1 MGTLR
6 IVGRRGIMREKNK
19 QIWIYVLLILGAII
33 MIIPFGWMIIVA
45 FTKPDI
51 TYQMTLSNVINS
63 LSLDHFRPLFTEYN
77 ILRYAANSIIVSVVS
92 TAGQI
97 LICAMSG
104 FVFARIDFKHKEKIF
119 ILYLATMMIPVQATV
134 IPQYILINK
143 MGLINTYAGLFL
155 PGLFNAFGTF
165 LMRQYFMGV
174 PKALEEA
181 ACLDGAGYIRIFFQI
196 MLPLAKTGLAV
207 LAVTSFMGAWNDF
220 LWPLLVASDD
230 LHTTL
235 PLFLSQLQGRWYVD
249 WSVLMGATLISVL
262 PILIVY
268 LFAQRYFIEGVQN
281 TGIK

>member
-1 MGTLR
+1 MEKAGKKKG
-6 IVGRRGIMREKNK
+6 IV
-19 QIWIYVLLILGAII
+19 YLLLIIGAAV
-33 MIIPFGWMIIVA
+33 MIIPFGWMLIVA
-45 FTKPDI
+45 FTTPDI
-51 TYQMTLSNVINS
+51 TYKMTFGNIWNS
-63 LSLDHFRPLFTEYN
+63 LSLDSFKTLFSEYN
-77 ILRYAANSIIVSVVS
+77 VLRYALNSIIVSLIS

-104 FVFARIDFKHKEKIF
+104 FVFARIDFRHKEKIF

-134 IPQYILINK
+134 IPQYILVNK
-143 MGLINTYAGLFL
+143 MGLINTYPGLFL

-165 LMRQYFMGV
+165 LMRQYFMSV

-181 ACLDGAGYIRIFFQI
+181 ACLDGAGYVRIFFQI

-230 LHTTL
+230 MHTTL

-249 WSVLMGATLISVL
+249 WSVLMGATLISVI
-262 PILIVY
+262 PILMVY

>member
-51 TYQMTLSNVINS
+51 TYQMTLSNVIIS
-63 LSLDHFRPLFTEYN
+63 LSLDHFRSLFTEYN

>member
-1 MGTLR
+1 ML
-6 IVGRRGIMREKNK
+6 
-19 QIWIYVLLILGAII
+19 
-33 MIIPFGWMIIVA
+33 IVA
-45 FTKPDI
+45 FTKPYI
-51 TYQMTLSNVINS
+51 TYQMTLENIISS
-63 LSLDHFRPLFTEYN
+63 LSLNNFRTLFSEYN
-77 ILRYAANSIIVSVVS
+77 MPRYVLNSVIVSVIS

-97 LICAMSG
+97 LLCAMSG

-143 MGLINTYAGLFL
+143 LGLINTYVGLFL
-155 PGLFNAFGTF
+155 PGIFNAFGTF
-165 LMRQYFMGV
+165 LMRQYFMGI

-181 ACLDGAGYIRIFFQI
+181 ACLDGAGYVRIFFQI
-196 MLPLAKTGLAV
+196 MLPLAKTGIAV

-220 LWPLLVASDD
+220 LWPLLVASDEA
-230 LHTTL
+230 HTTL

-262 PILIVY
+262 PILAVY
-268 LFAQRYFIEGVQN
+268 LFAQKYFIEGVQN

>member
-1 MGTLR
+1 MTR
-6 IVGRRGIMREKNK
+6 NKKIIVYI
-19 QIWIYVLLILGAII
+19 LLALGAFI
-33 MIIPFGWMIIVA
+33 MIVPFGWMLIVA

-51 TYQMTLSNVINS
+51 TYQMTLENIISS
-63 LSLDHFRPLFTEYN
+63 LSLNNFRTLFSEYN
-77 ILRYAANSIIVSVVS
+77 MPRYVLNSVIVSVIS

-97 LICAMSG
+97 LLCAMSG

-143 MGLINTYAGLFL
+143 MGLINTYVGLFL
-155 PGLFNAFGTF
+155 PGIFNAFGTF
-165 LMRQYFMGV
+165 LMRQYFMGI

-181 ACLDGAGYIRIFFQI
+181 ACLDGAGYVRIFFQI
-196 MLPLAKTGLAV
+196 MLPLAKTGIAV

-220 LWPLLVASDD
+220 LWPLLVASDEA
-230 LHTTL
+230 HTTL
-235 PLFLSQLQGRWYVD
+235 PLFLSQLQGHWYVD

-262 PILIVY
+262 PILAVY
-268 LFAQRYFIEGVQN
+268 LFAQKYFIEGVQN

>member
-1 MGTLR
+1 MTR
-6 IVGRRGIMREKNK
+6 NKKIIVYI
-19 QIWIYVLLILGAII
+19 LLALGAFI
-33 MIIPFGWMIIVA
+33 MIVPFGWRLIVA

-51 TYQMTLSNVINS
+51 TYQMTLENIISS
-63 LSLDHFRPLFTEYN
+63 LSLNNFRTLFSEYN
-77 ILRYAANSIIVSVVS
+77 MPRYVLNSVIVSVIS

-97 LICAMSG
+97 LLCAMSG

-119 ILYLATMMIPVQATV
+119 ILYLATVMIPVQATV

-143 MGLINTYAGLFL
+143 LGLINTYVGLFL
-155 PGLFNAFGTF
+155 PGIFNAFGTF
-165 LMRQYFMGV
+165 LMRQYFMGI

-181 ACLDGAGYIRIFFQI
+181 ACLDGAGYVRIFFQI
-196 MLPLAKTGLAV
+196 MLPLAKTGIAV

-220 LWPLLVASDD
+220 LWPLLVASDEA
-230 LHTTL
+230 HTTL

-262 PILIVY
+262 PILAVY
-268 LFAQRYFIEGVQN
+268 LFAQKYFIEGVQN

>member
-63 LSLDHFRPLFTEYN
+63 LSLDHFRSLFTEYN

>member
-63 LSLDHFRPLFTEYN
+63 LSLDHFRSLFTEYN

-196 MLPLAKTGLAV
+196 MLPLPKTGLAV

>member
-1 MGTLR
+1 MTR
-6 IVGRRGIMREKNK
+6 NKKIIVYI
-19 QIWIYVLLILGAII
+19 LLALGAFI
-33 MIIPFGWMIIVA
+33 MIVPFGWMLIVA
-45 FTKPDI
+45 FTKTDI
-51 TYQMTLSNVINS
+51 TYQMTLENIISS
-63 LSLDHFRPLFTEYN
+63 LSLNNFRTLFSEYN
-77 ILRYAANSIIVSVVS
+77 MPRYVLNSVIVSVIS

-97 LICAMSG
+97 LLCAMSG

-143 MGLINTYAGLFL
+143 MGLINTYVGLFL
-155 PGLFNAFGTF
+155 PGIFNAFGTF
-165 LMRQYFMGV
+165 LMRQYFMGI

-181 ACLDGAGYIRIFFQI
+181 ACLDGAGYVRIFFQI
-196 MLPLAKTGLAV
+196 MLPLAKTGIAV

-220 LWPLLVASDD
+220 LWPLLVASDEA
-230 LHTTL
+230 HTTL

-262 PILIVY
+262 PILAVY
-268 LFAQRYFIEGVQN
+268 LFAQKYFIEGVQN

>member
-1 MGTLR
+1 MTR
-6 IVGRRGIMREKNK
+6 NKKIIVYI
-19 QIWIYVLLILGAII
+19 LLALGAFI
-33 MIIPFGWMIIVA
+33 MIVPFGWMLIVA

-51 TYQMTLSNVINS
+51 TYQMTLENIISS
-63 LSLDHFRPLFTEYN
+63 LSLNNFRTLFSEYN
-77 ILRYAANSIIVSVVS
+77 MPRYVLNSVIVSVIS

-97 LICAMSG
+97 LLCAMSG

-143 MGLINTYAGLFL
+143 LGLINTYVGLFL
-155 PGLFNAFGTF
+155 PGIFNAFGTF
-165 LMRQYFMGV
+165 LMRQYFMGI

-181 ACLDGAGYIRIFFQI
+181 ACLDGAGYVRIFFQI
-196 MLPLAKTGLAV
+196 MLPLAKTGIAV
-207 LAVTSFMGAWNDF
+207 LAVTSFMGTWNDF
-220 LWPLLVASDD
+220 LWPLLVASDEA
-230 LHTTL
+230 HTTL

-262 PILIVY
+262 PILAVY
-268 LFAQRYFIEGVQN
+268 LFAQKYFIEGVQN

>member
-63 LSLDHFRPLFTEYN
+63 LSLDHFRSLFTEYN

-220 LWPLLVASDD
+220 L
-230 LHTTL
+230 
-235 PLFLSQLQGRWYVD
+235 
-249 WSVLMGATLISVL
+249 
-262 PILIVY
+262 
-268 LFAQRYFIEGVQN
+268 
-281 TGIK
+281 

>member
-63 LSLDHFRPLFTEYN
+63 LSLDHFRSLFTEYN

-104 FVFARIDFKHKEKIF
+104 FVFARIDFKHREKIF

>member
-63 LSLDHFRPLFTEYN
+63 LSLDHFRSLFTEYN

-181 ACLDGAGYIRIFFQI
+181 ACLDGAGYIR
-196 MLPLAKTGLAV
+196 PLI
-207 LAVTSFMGAWNDF
+207 NDF
-220 LWPLLVASDD
+220 LRKMAKFRHQENQDVSAGTRIRFFIDKPAA
-230 LHTTL
+230 
-235 PLFLSQLQGRWYVD
+235 
-249 WSVLMGATLISVL
+249 MISFPRAV
-262 PILIVY
+262 IKY
-268 LFAQRYFIEGVQN
+268 L
-281 TGIK
+281 

>member
-63 LSLDHFRPLFTEYN
+63 LSLDHFRSLFTEYN

-143 MGLINTYAGLFL
+143 MGLINTYVGLFL

>member
-1 MGTLR
+1 M
-6 IVGRRGIMREKNK
+6 KANK
-19 QIWIYVLLILGAII
+19 KKWMVYLLLLLGAAI
-33 MIIPFGWMIIVA
+33 MIVPFGWMIIVVI
-45 FTKPDI
+45 TKPDI
-51 TYQMTLSNVINS
+51 TYQMNLENILSS
-63 LSLDHFRPLFTEYN
+63 LSLKNFKALFTDYN
-77 ILRYAANSIIVSVVS
+77 MLRYAGNSILVSVIS

-97 LICAMSG
+97 LLCAMSG

-143 MGLINTYAGLFL
+143 LGLVNTYVGLFL
-155 PGLFNAFGTF
+155 PGLFITFGTF
-165 LMRQYFMGV
+165 LLRQYFMGI

-181 ACLDGAGYIRIFFQI
+181 ACLDGAGFIRIFFQI

-230 LHTTL
+230 AHTTL

-249 WSVLMGATLISVL
+249 WSILMGATLLSVL

>member
-1 MGTLR
+1 MTR
-6 IVGRRGIMREKNK
+6 NKKIIVYI
-19 QIWIYVLLILGAII
+19 LLALGAFI
-33 MIIPFGWMIIVA
+33 MIVPFGWMLIVA

-51 TYQMTLSNVINS
+51 TYQMTLENIISS
-63 LSLDHFRPLFTEYN
+63 LSLNNFRTLFSEYN
-77 ILRYAANSIIVSVVS
+77 MPRYVLNSVIVSVIS

-97 LICAMSG
+97 LLCAMSG

-143 MGLINTYAGLFL
+143 MGLINTYVGLFL
-155 PGLFNAFGTF
+155 PGIFNAFGTF
-165 LMRQYFMGV
+165 LMRQYFMGI

-181 ACLDGAGYIRIFFQI
+181 ACLDGAGYVRIFFQI
-196 MLPLAKTGLAV
+196 MLPLAKTGIAV
-207 LAVTSFMGAWNDF
+207 LAVTSFMGTWNDF
-220 LWPLLVASDD
+220 LWPLLVASDEA
-230 LHTTL
+230 HTTL

-262 PILIVY
+262 PILAVY
-268 LFAQRYFIEGVQN
+268 LFAQKYFIEGVQN

>member
-63 LSLDHFRPLFTEYN
+63 LSLDHFRSLFTEYN

-196 MLPLAKTGLAV
+196 MLPLAKTGFAV

>member
-33 MIIPFGWMIIVA
+33 MIIPFGRMIIVA

-63 LSLDHFRPLFTEYN
+63 LSLAHFRSLFTEYN

>member
-63 LSLDHFRPLFTEYN
+63 LSLAHFRSLFTEYN

>member
-1 MGTLR
+1 
-6 IVGRRGIMREKNK
+6 MREKNK

-63 LSLDHFRPLFTEYN
+63 LSLDHFKSLFTEYN

-143 MGLINTYAGLFL
+143 MGLINTYVGLFL

-196 MLPLAKTGLAV
+196 MLPLAKTGFAV

>member
-1 MGTLR
+1 
-6 IVGRRGIMREKNK
+6 
-19 QIWIYVLLILGAII
+19 
-33 MIIPFGWMIIVA
+33 
-45 FTKPDI
+45 
-51 TYQMTLSNVINS
+51 
-63 LSLDHFRPLFTEYN
+63 
-77 ILRYAANSIIVSVVS
+77 
-92 TAGQI
+92 
-97 LICAMSG
+97 MSG

-165 LMRQYFMGV
+165 LIRQYFMGV

>member
-1 MGTLR
+1 M
-6 IVGRRGIMREKNK
+6 V
-19 QIWIYVLLILGAII
+19 
-33 MIIPFGWMIIVA
+33 IVA

-51 TYQMTLSNVINS
+51 TYQMTLGNVLDS
-63 LSLDHFRPLFTEYN
+63 LSMNNFKTLFSEYH
-77 ILRYAANSIIVSVVS
+77 IIKYTLNSVIVSVIS

-97 LICAMSG
+97 LLCAMSG

-143 MGLINTYAGLFL
+143 MRLINTYAGLFL
-155 PGLFNAFGTF
+155 PGMFNAFGTF
-165 LMRQYFMGV
+165 LMRQYFMGI
-174 PKALEEA
+174 PKALEES
-181 ACLDGAGYIRIFFQI
+181 ACLDGAGYVRIFFQI
-196 MLPLAKTGLAV
+196 MLPLAKTGVAV

-230 LHTTL
+230 AHTTL

-249 WSVLMGATLISVL
+249 WSILMGATLISVL

-268 LFAQRYFIEGVQN
+268 LFAQKYFIEGIQN